1 MEKFKNLTIL
11 HSNDMHSD
19 FLSEKFEETE
29 LGGISMLSGY
39 VAKVKAEEKNTIYCI
54 SGDMLQGSL
63 IDTEFR
69 GISTI
74 EIMNRLSP
82 DVVSLGNHEIDYG
95 LGHLLLLERCA
106 KFPIVNANLFI
117 RNPYTRLFQAHEI
130 LYVDGMKIMFIGII
144 TNEILS
150 PLKQDALLSSL
161 VDVEDAAQEVGKICN
176 TYRTSDIDFTV
187 LLTHIGFEEDKK
199 LAELLD
205 PEWGV
210 DVIIGGHSHTILE
223 KPEEINDI
231 LIVQAGVG
239 TKQIGRFDIVVDT
252 ELNKVSTYNWEL
264 VPIDSAHCPRDN
276 DIEKAIKRY
285 KKQIDV
291 KYDQILC
298 KFTRVL
304 THPDRNQETELGN
317 LVTDALKACL
327 KVDIMML
334 GSGSIR
340 KEKAGPDFTRREL
353 LELMPYDDKLY
364 QLKVTGKQFKQMYT
378 FMLRDEGFAGESTEF
393 YQYSKGVEVEYDFPT
408 KKYIKFNFMGEPID
422 EKAIYTIGLQDFHYS
437 NFKEFFNLPL
447 SEVEKNGKPIVLS
460 TSILDVLEEYLSICT
475 NVDAE
480 VEGRLIVHK

>member
-1 MEKFKNLTIL
+1 MEKHKNLTIL
-11 HSNDMHSD
+11 HSNDMHSN
-19 FLSEKFEETE
+19 FLSETFEEKE

-39 VAKVKAEEKNTIYCI
+39 VSKVKAETPNTIYCI
-54 SGDMLQGSL
+54 AGDMLQGSL

-74 EIMNRLSP
+74 EIMNRLNP

-117 RNPYTRLFQAHEI
+117 KNPYTRLFQAHEI

-144 TNEILS
+144 TSEILS
-150 PLKQDALLSSL
+150 PLKQDLVLSTL
-161 VDVEDAAQEVGKICN
+161 VDVEDAAEEVGKICN
-176 TYRTSDIDFTV
+176 TYRTTDIDFTV

-223 KPEEINDI
+223 KPEVVNDI

-239 TKQIGRFDIVVDT
+239 TKQIGRFDIVVDIDD
-252 ELNKVSTYNWEL
+252 NKVSSYTWEL
-264 VPIDSAHCPRDN
+264 IPIDSEHCPMDKE
-276 DIEKAIKRY
+276 IEKAISRY
-285 KKQIDV
+285 KNQIDA
-291 KYDQILC
+291 KYEQVLC
-298 KFTRVL
+298 KFLRPL

-317 LVTDALKACL
+317 LMTDALKTCL

-340 KEKAGPDFTRREL
+340 KEVAGPDFTRRIL
-353 LELMPYDDKLY
+353 LEMMPYDDKLY
-364 QLKVTGKQFKQMYT
+364 QLKVTGKQFKNMYT
-378 FMLRDEGFAGESTEF
+378 FMLRDEAFAGESTEF
-393 YQYSKGVEVEYDFPT
+393 YQYSTGVEVEYDYNNKSFN
-408 KKYIKFNFMGEPID
+408 KFNFEGEPIK
-422 EKAIYTIGLQDFHYS
+422 ENEIYTVGIQDFHYS
-437 NFKEFFNLPL
+437 NFKEFFGFPL
-447 SEVEKNGKPIVLS
+447 DEVAENGKPIVIS
-460 TSILDVLEEYLSICT
+460 TSILDVIEEYLST
-475 NVDAE
+475 HATLDAQ
-480 VEGRLIVHK
+480 VEGRLVVIK